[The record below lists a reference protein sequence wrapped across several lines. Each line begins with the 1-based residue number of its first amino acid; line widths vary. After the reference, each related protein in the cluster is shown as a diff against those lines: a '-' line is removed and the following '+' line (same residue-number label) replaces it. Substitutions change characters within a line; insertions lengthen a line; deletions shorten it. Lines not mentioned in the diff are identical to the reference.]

1 MNFISKAMSLYLVR
15 YFTLFISLFILN
27 GCVSLISHG
36 KDNMVLIPEGVFT
49 MGYKINNKNEWGDTD
64 EEPVHKV
71 FLKSYYIDRLEV
83 SASQFSNFLN
93 LNLKKASLY
102 FQTGSGVTIK
112 KVGRLYS
119 PRAGLN
125 NYPANRV
132 SWYGADAYCRWVN
145 KRLPT
150 EAEWEKSARGID
162 GRIFPWGDE
171 FPTNDKVTFRRKFNK
186 IGFKAL
192 EMVDSMPNGRSPYGV
207 HHMAGNAWEWVS
219 DWYEDIYYEK
229 SPFENPKGPD
239 SGVSKVLRG
248 GNWYYK
254 AYYMRTTYRFNEK
267 PGVFKN
273 WQGFRCAKDLD
284 H

>member
-1 MNFISKAMSLYLVR
+1 MNFISKAISLYLVR
-15 YFTLFISLFILN
+15 YFTLFISLSILN

-36 KDNMVLIPEGVFT
+36 KDEMVLIPEGVFT

-93 LNLKKASLY
+93 LNLKKAPLY
-102 FQTGSGVTIK
+102 FQTGSGVTIE
-112 KVGRLYS
+112 KVDRLYS
-119 PRAGLN
+119 PRTGLN

-132 SWYGADAYCRWVN
+132 SWYGADAYCRWLN

-171 FPTNDKVTFRRKFNK
+171 FPTNDRVTFRRKFNE
-186 IGFKAL
+186 IGFKVL

-229 SPFENPKGPD
+229 SPFANPKGPD
-239 SGVSKVLRG
+239 FGVSKVLRG

>member
-1 MNFISKAMSLYLVR
+1 MNFISKAISLYLVR
-15 YFTLFISLFILN
+15 YFTLFISLSILN

-36 KDNMVLIPEGVFT
+36 KDEMVLIPEGVFT

-93 LNLKKASLY
+93 LNLKKAPLY
-102 FQTGSGVTIK
+102 FQTGSGVTIE
-112 KVGRLYS
+112 KVDGLYS

-132 SWYGADAYCRWVN
+132 SWYGADAYCRWLN

-171 FPTNDKVTFRRKFNK
+171 FPTNDRVTFRRKFNE
-186 IGFKAL
+186 IGFKVL
-192 EMVDSMPNGRSPYGV
+192 EMVDSMPNGRSPYGA

-229 SPFENPKGPD
+229 SPFANPKGPD
-239 SGVSKVLRG
+239 FGVSKVLRG